1 MLNDARFSRL
11 LIFVLSY
18 HFSRDRQITCPK
30 CDKQFLKTD
39 HLKKHLNSHDG
50 KRDFICEKCNKGFL
64 TKYHLTRHLKI
75 CKGPKTSRRAA
86 RGEEGEDEEEDD
98 EEEEE
103 EEEETGVTGGQI
115 NPSNEEQCRMGMG
128 TYSSGKTL

>member
-1 MLNDARFSRL
+1 MITTYILTYVFFRVTL
-11 LIFVLSY
+11 LRS
-18 HFSRDRQITCPK
+18 DRQITCPK

-75 CKGPKTSRRAA
+75 CKGPKTGRGATHDEE
-86 RGEEGEDEEEDD
+86 GEEEDEDEEEEPD
-98 EEEEE
+98 EEQEHDLDAPGERKD
-103 EEEETGVTGGQI
+103 
-115 NPSNEEQCRMGMG
+115 CDADMARF
-128 TYSSGKTL
+128 SSDKPL

>member
-1 MLNDARFSRL
+1 MNRRTSLEPVWVFF
-11 LIFVLSY
+11 FVCSN
-18 HFSRDRQITCPK
+18 RQITCPK
-30 CDKQFLKTD
+30 CNKQFLKTD

-75 CKGPKTSRRAA
+75 CKGPKIG
-86 RGEEGEDEEEDD
+86 RGGAQEEEAEEEDGD

-103 EEEETGVTGGQI
+103 EAD
-115 NPSNEEQCRMGMG
+115 EEQERDLRASDQRKECDIGMAG
-128 TYSSGKTL
+128 FSSDKTL

>member
-1 MLNDARFSRL
+1 ML
-11 LIFVLSY
+11 
-18 HFSRDRQITCPK
+18 DRQITCPK

-75 CKGPKTSRRAA
+75 CKGPKTGRGAA
-86 RGEEGEDEEEDD
+86 YEEEGEEEDGD
-98 EEEEE
+98 EEEE
-103 EEEETGVTGGQI
+103 
-115 NPSNEEQCRMGMG
+115 PDEEQERDLRAPDERKECDIGMVVF
-128 TYSSGKTL
+128 SSDKTL